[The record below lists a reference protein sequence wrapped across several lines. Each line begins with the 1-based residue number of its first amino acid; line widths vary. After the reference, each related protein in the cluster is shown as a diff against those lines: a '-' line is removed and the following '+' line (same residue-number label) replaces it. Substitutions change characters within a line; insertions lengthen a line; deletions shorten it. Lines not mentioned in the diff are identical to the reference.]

1 MEILK
6 AFKYRL
12 KPSEEQLDLFLRM
25 AGCGRLIYNHSL
37 SDLIDIARKH
47 LGHDGDRKGLYKL
60 LNSLSYEQRKQLKI
74 LFPNSA
80 RMNKEITSL
89 KKTERYSF
97 LTEAYTDNLQQRQ
110 RDLDSAV
117 TEWLKGKRGFPVFRS
132 RKKAHHSTMRFVN
145 FAKYCKLEGNR
156 VKLPNGLGWTRFNK
170 SQNVLGEIRSCT
182 ITKNPQGH
190 WFIAFQCKLDIEPIR
205 SGSGSV
211 GIDMGVAKNMTLS
224 NGTVFE
230 GVNSFKTYKDKLA
243 VEQRKLSRKVKGSA
257 NWLKQKDKVNR
268 VHAKISNIRTDYQQ
282 KATTSIS
289 KNHAMVVVEALKITN
304 MTKSAKGTA
313 DQHGKNVA
321 QKSGLNRSILDQ
333 GWGEIRRQL
342 EYKMMWQGGIYVE
355 VDPKHTS
362 QTCPACQHKAA
373 ENRTTQ
379 SNFACVECGY
389 SENADFVAANNI
401 LSRGLH
407 SLAN

>member
-1 MEILK
+1 M
-6 AFKYRL
+6 
-12 KPSEEQLDLFLRM
+12 FLRM
-25 AGCGRLIYNHSL
+25 AGCGRLIYNHAL
-37 SDLIDIARKH
+37 SEMLEIARKH
-47 LGHDGDRKGLYKL
+47 LKHKGDRKSLYKI
-60 LNSLSYEQRKQLKI
+60 LNSLSYEQKKELKK
-74 LFPNSA
+74 LFPSSA
-80 RMNKEITSL
+80 KMNRGITAM
-89 KKTERYSF
+89 KKSEKYNF
-97 LTEAYTDNLQQRQ
+97 LTQAYAQSLQQRQ
-110 RDLDSAV
+110 RDLDKAV

-132 RKKAHHSTMRFVN
+132 RKIAHHSTVRFPDPDTFKVV
-145 FAKYCKLEGNR
+145 GNR
-156 VKLPNGLGWTRFNK
+156 VKLPNGVGFVHFFNSK
-170 SQNVLGEIRSCT
+170 KIEGELRNCT
-182 ITKNPQGH
+182 VTKNAQGH
-190 WFIAFQCKLDIEPIR
+190 WYVSIQVRLEAEPLR
-205 SGSGSV
+205 QGSGSV
-211 GIDMGVAKNMTLS
+211 GIDMGIAKNMTLS

-230 GVNSFKTYKDKLA
+230 GVSSFKTYKDRLA

-257 NWLKQKDKVNR
+257 NWLKQKDKVNK

-282 KATTSIS
+282 KATTEIS

-362 QTCPACQHKAA
+362 QTCPACKHKSA

-379 SNFACVECGY
+379 SNFTCVECGY

-401 LSRGLH
+401 LSRGLD
-407 SLAN
+407 SLAS

>member
-25 AGCGRLIYNHSL
+25 AGCGRLIYNHAL
-37 SDLIDIARKH
+37 FDMLEIAKKH
-47 LGHDGDRKGLYKL
+47 LRHEGDRKILYKL
-60 LNSLSYEQRKQLKI
+60 LNNLSYEQRKELKR
-74 LFPNSA
+74 LFPSVTQLS
-80 RMNKEITSL
+80 KSTTQL

-110 RDLDSAV
+110 RDLDSAI

-145 FAKYCKLEGNR
+145 FSKYCKLEGNR
-156 VKLPNGLGWTRFNK
+156 VKLPNGIGWMRFNK
-170 SQNVLGEIRSCT
+170 SQNVLGEIRNCT

-190 WFIAFQCKLDIEPIR
+190 WFIAFQCKLDIELIR

-230 GVNSFKTYKDKLA
+230 GVSSFKTYKDKLA

-268 VHAKISNIRTDYQQ
+268 VHAKISNIRIDYQQ
-282 KATTSIS
+282 KATTEIS
-289 KNHAMVVVEALKITN
+289 KNHAMVVVEALKIAN
-304 MTKSAKGTA
+304 MSKSAKGTA

-342 EYKMMWQGGIYVE
+342 AYKMMWQGGIYVE

-373 ENRTTQ
+373 ENRKMQ
-379 SNFACVECGY
+379 SNFTCLACGY
-389 SENADFVAANNI
+389 SENADLVAANNI
-401 LSRGLH
+401 LSRGLN
-407 SLAN
+407 SLAS